1 MYIHIFAK
9 QYPNH
14 YMLTVMELEK
24 EIKQAKFEHEYQK
37 LMLNIIFTS
46 NWLMLKHTQRLKP
59 YGISPQQFN
68 ILRILRGQYP
78 NSATV
83 TLLTERMLDKSSN
96 ASRLVEKLRL
106 KGLVDRC
113 VCPEDRRAV
122 NVKIT
127 QKGLD
132 LLKTLDNQSDSMHR
146 DLQQLS
152 EEEARLVNQLL
163 DRIRG

>member
-1 MYIHIFAK
+1 
-9 QYPNH
+9 
-14 YMLTVMELEK
+14 MELEK
-24 EIKQAKFEHEYQK
+24 EIQQTRFEHEYQK
-37 LMLNIIFTS
+37 LMLNIIYTS
-46 NWLMLKHTQRLKP
+46 NWLSLKHTQRLKP

-83 TLLTERMLDKSSN
+83 TLLTDRMLDKSSN

-127 QKGLD
+127 QAGLD
-132 LLKTLDNQSDSMHR
+132 LLKTLDHKSDEMHK
-146 DLQQLS
+146 DLQLLS
-152 EEEARLVNQLL
+152 EEEARLVNRLL
-163 DRIRG
+163 DRMRG

>member
-1 MYIHIFAK
+1 
-9 QYPNH
+9 
-14 YMLTVMELEK
+14 MELEK
-24 EIKQAKFEHEYQK
+24 EIRQEKFANEYQK
-37 LMLNIIFTS
+37 LVINIIYTAS
-46 NWLMLKHTQRLKP
+46 WLNLNNTQRLKP

-96 ASRLVEKLRL
+96 ASRLVEKLRQKQL
-106 KGLVDRC
+106 LDRC

-127 QKGLD
+127 EKGMALLAKLD
-132 LLKTLDNQSDSMHR
+132 HTDDDFQTVLQRISSEDAKTINH
-146 DLQQLS
+146 
-152 EEEARLVNQLL
+152 LL
-163 DRIRG
+163 DKMRG